1 MRTAPKKILSTII
14 GLALLLLLAWL
25 QLEPSNSKKTQY
37 SPELRQTLA
46 LIQQGGPYPYRQD
59 NSLFHNR
66 EKRLPLKP
74 RGYYREYTVPTPNL
88 KHRGAKRVVTGG
100 QPPEVYYYTEDH
112 YQSFIQLKVQP

>member
-25 QLEPSNSKKTQY
+25 QLEPSNSKQTQY

-66 EKRLPLKP
+66 EKHLPLKP

>member
-14 GLALLLLLAWL
+14 GLALLLLLVWL
-25 QLEPSNSKKTQY
+25 QLEPSNSKQTQY
-37 SPELRQTLA
+37 SQELRQTLA
-46 LIQQGGPYPYRQD
+46 LIKQGGPYPYRQD

>member
-25 QLEPSNSKKTQY
+25 QLEPSNSKQTQY
-37 SPELRQTLA
+37 SQELRQTLA

>member
-1 MRTAPKKILSTII
+1 MRAAPKKILSTVL

-25 QLEPSNSKKTQY
+25 QLEPSNSQSAQY
-37 SPELRQTLA
+37 SPELKQTLA

-74 RGYYREYTVPTPNL
+74 RGYYREYTVPTPKL